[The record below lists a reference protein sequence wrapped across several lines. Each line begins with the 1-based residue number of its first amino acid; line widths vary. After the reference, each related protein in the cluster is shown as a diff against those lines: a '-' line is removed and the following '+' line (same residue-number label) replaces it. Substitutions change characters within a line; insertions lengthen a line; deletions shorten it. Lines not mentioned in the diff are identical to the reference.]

1 MRKLA
6 AIQMETR
13 IGDPAHNIALAES
26 MADEAAGQGAEIIAL
41 PEFFTSA
48 VAPDER
54 AYAAIL
60 ERSNAAIDML
70 QSVARRHR
78 VWIGGSMLLQDA
90 GEIYNR
96 YIFAEPDG
104 QLHQH
109 DKDLPTMWENAFYV
123 GGDDPGLWQTQLG
136 GVGAAVCWELIRSQ
150 TVARLHGQ
158 VGLIMTGTH
167 WWTLPLN
174 WPGLGPERGLLKAL
188 ARKNQ
193 GLSEGAPSAFARRV
207 GAPVVQASHCGQFSG
222 QFRLLAGADWALPY
236 TTHFVGATQI
246 VDAQGRVLAS
256 RQTQEGPGIVYHALE
271 LGAQPATAELS
282 AGQFWIPELP
292 WLMRRYWDHQN
303 WVGRSV
309 YQRWGRARALQI
321 NSNKKLGTQK

>member
-13 IGDPAHNIALAES
+13 IGDPAYNIALAQR
-26 MADEAAGQGAEIIAL
+26 MAEEAAEHGAEIIAL

-54 AYAAIL
+54 AYAAVL

-70 QSVARRHR
+70 QSLARRR
-78 VWIGGSMLLQDA
+78 GVWIGGTMLLQDA
-90 GEIYNR
+90 DEIYNR
-96 YIFAEPDG
+96 YIFVEPDG
-104 QLHQH
+104 RLHQH

-123 GGDDPGLWQTQLG
+123 GGHDPGLWQTQLG
-136 GVGAAVCWELIRSQ
+136 GVGAAVCWELIRNQ
-150 TVARLHGQ
+150 TVKRLHSQ
-158 VGLIMTGTH
+158 AGLIMTGTH
-167 WWTLPLN
+167 WWTLPSN

-193 GLSEGAPSAFARRV
+193 ALSEQAPAQFAKRV
-207 GAPVVQASHCGQFSG
+207 GAPVVQASHCGRFSG
-222 QFRLLAGADWALPY
+222 QFRLFAGKDWALPY
-236 TTHFVGATQI
+236 STHFVGATQI

-256 RQTQEGPGIVYHALE
+256 RRTEEGPGIVYHALE
-271 LGAQPATAELS
+271 LGPQQATTERV
-282 AGQFWIPELP
+282 AGQFWIPKLP
-292 WLMRRYWDHQN
+292 WLMQRYWDHQN

-309 YQRWGRARALQI
+309 YRRWGRERALQSI
-321 NSNKKLGTQK
+321 SNNTFRTQK